1 MLWGSLLLAADIVS
15 SMTSRKSSLRCLDS
29 TDIIPKPRRS
39 GITSPH
45 IADTSPPKRMKTRD
59 GMGMGMGMGMG
70 IYMCMYVYVYLCV
83 CVCIYMC
90 V

>member
-1 MLWGSLLLAADIVS
+1 MDTGFGERGLFLRRGGLFTMLTDLFFQQTRTRLLSLLIKELLHQVI
-15 SMTSRKSSLRCLDS
+15 
-29 TDIIPKPRRS
+29 
-39 GITSPH
+39 
-45 IADTSPPKRMKTRD
+45 KRMKTRD